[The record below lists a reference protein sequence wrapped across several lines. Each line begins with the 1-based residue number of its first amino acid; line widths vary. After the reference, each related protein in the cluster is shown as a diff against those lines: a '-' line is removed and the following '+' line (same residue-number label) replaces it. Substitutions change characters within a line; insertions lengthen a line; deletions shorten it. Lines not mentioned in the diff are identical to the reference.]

1 MNHPG
6 IPGTSESAMPI
17 PPVLQFVTQLLST
30 PLPRLTSAFPH
41 RYIHPAAQTTSL
53 PHLNFPHRQRHSLV
67 PVRLAPCLP
76 KSPLA
81 ESQQCDHFWRSS
93 RHGSA
98 TGRSILLLRRYLEC
112 ARQLSPCLPK
122 SPLAEPQLAAPQLPP
137 PPAPLSCPRSACPL
151 PPKVPSCGISAVRP
165 ILAKFSPR
173 KCDGAIDPPIAAIRK
188 MCASAFPLPLQLL
201 SIADPAFILPTPTR
215 PSPCRPQRFISSF
228 R

>member
-53 PHLNFPHRQRHSLV
+53 PHLNFPHRQRHFLV

-81 ESQQCDHFWRSS
+81 EPQQCDHFWRSS

-112 ARQLSPCLPK
+112 ARQLSPCLSNYSQ
-122 SPLAEPQLAAPQLPP
+122 SPTRGLHL
-137 PPAPLSCPRSACPL
+137 
-151 PPKVPSCGISAVRP
+151 
-165 ILAKFSPR
+165 
-173 KCDGAIDPPIAAIRK
+173 
-188 MCASAFPLPLQLL
+188 
-201 SIADPAFILPTPTR
+201 ADPNPAFTLPTPTLY
-215 PSPCRPQRFISSF
+215 FLISITF
-228 R
+228 GIWITFGLTATCV